1 MNKSSCTAQIYRNKL
16 FKDASLPQKYRRNI
30 MPEQNRNTPRLHQ
43 RGNPIANN
51 PLMRRGGVHKKSRT
65 SKRQKH
71 KRETR
76 QLVTK
81 YMTSRHRGR
90 SYQKRTRQNTS
101 SYKKDHFMW
110 SFFC

>member
-1 MNKSSCTAQIYRNKL
+1 MPAQT
-16 FKDASLPQKYRRNI
+16 
-30 MPEQNRNTPRLHQ
+30 RNTPRLNR

-65 SKRQKH
+65 AKRQKQ

-81 YMTSRHRGR
+81 YMTSYSRGR
-90 SYQKRTRQNTS
+90 IRSNQTRQNSFS
-101 SYKKDHFMW
+101 SKDHSTW
-110 SFFC
+110 SFFWLRINTTIFFIFKAQYVILRPQSGCSAAW